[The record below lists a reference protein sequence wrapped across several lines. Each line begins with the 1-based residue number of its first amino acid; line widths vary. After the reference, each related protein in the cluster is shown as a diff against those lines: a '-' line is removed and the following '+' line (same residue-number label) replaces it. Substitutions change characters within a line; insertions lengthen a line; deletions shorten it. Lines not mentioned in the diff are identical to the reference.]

1 MKIIATIL
9 MAGALCVGVAVAQDS
24 TTTSTQTTPKQDMKS
39 AGHDT
44 KNAAKDVGH
53 ATKKTTKKV
62 VHKTAEKTDEGASKV
77 ESKTAPNQ

>member
-1 MKIIATIL
+1 MKLVTGILLAGTLCAGIAF
-9 MAGALCVGVAVAQDS
+9 AQDS
-24 TTTSTQTTPKQDMKS
+24 TTTATQTTPKQDMKN

-62 VHKTAEKTDEGASKV
+62 VHKTAQKTDEGASKV